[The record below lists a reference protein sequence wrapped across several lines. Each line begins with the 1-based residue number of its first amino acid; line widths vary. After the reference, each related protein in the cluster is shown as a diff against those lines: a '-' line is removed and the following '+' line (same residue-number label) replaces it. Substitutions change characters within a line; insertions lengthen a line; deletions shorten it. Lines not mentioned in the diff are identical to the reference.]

1 MIFKTAIA
9 AAALG
14 AMMLSGSAIL
24 LDNLAGAA
32 DLQQIRRVSKPGARV
47 YIERR
52 IYVERRRYYPAW
64 INADAHEAYIQHE
77 YLKVLAESPYRPRP
91 WYLK

>member
-14 AMMLSGSAIL
+14 AMMLPGSAIL

-32 DLQQIRRVSKPGARV
+32 DLQQIRRVSKPSVRV
-47 YIERR
+47 CIERR
-52 IYVERRRYYPAW
+52 TYVARRYYP
-64 INADAHEAYIQHE
+64 
-77 YLKVLAESPYRPRP
+77 VLY
-91 WYLK
+91 

>member
-14 AMMLSGSAIL
+14 AMMLPGSAIL

-47 YIERR
+47 Y
-52 IYVERRRYYPAW
+52 VERRTYIGRYYPSW
-64 INADAHEAYIQHE
+64 INADAHDAYIQHE
-77 YLKVLAESPYRPRP
+77 YWRVLAESPYRPRP

>member
-14 AMMLSGSAIL
+14 AMMLPGSAIL

-32 DLQQIRRVSKPGARV
+32 DLQQIRRASKPGVRV
-47 YIERR
+47 
-52 IYVERRRYYPAW
+52 YVERRTYFGRYYPSW
-64 INADAHEAYIQHE
+64 INADAHDAYIQHE
-77 YLKVLAESPYRPRP
+77 YWRVLAESPYRPRR

>member
-14 AMMLSGSAIL
+14 AMMLLPGSAIL

-32 DLQQIRRVSKPGARV
+32 DLQQIRRVSKPGVRV
-47 YIERR
+47 YVVRR
-52 IYVERRRYYPAW
+52 TYTGRYYPAW